1 MFATQYGFQFL
12 KKIQKLS
19 FWHVFRGWFL
29 LCGIVVGRFEIV
41 LGRCGSFRV
50 LVTTR
55 NSTAT
60 TEEWHININ
69 KEASNWGNFP
79 SKFTTGSEDE
89 QASLWPL
96 TSCPQR
102 AVQEKSGPYRSSGV
116 FCTLWSVCFYRWPC
130 RKRCAVRICL
140 DLCAPVSNY
149 WLSRI
154 SGQVAGGGGDYVSTL
169 QYFKTDSK
177 GERTIVGRTQFR
189 MKWFKNEIK

>member
-1 MFATQYGFQFL
+1 MFFSGGFF
-12 KKIQKLS
+12 
-19 FWHVFRGWFL
+19 
-29 LCGIVVGRFEIV
+29 CVGRFEIV
-41 LGRCGSFRV
+41 LGRCGSFWV

-69 KEASNWGNFP
+69 KEASIWGNFP
-79 SKFTTGSEDE
+79 SKFTTRSEDE

-116 FCTLWSVCFYRWPC
+116 FCTLWSVCFYRWSC

-154 SGQVAGGGGDYVSTL
+154 SGQAAGGGGDYVSTL

-177 GERTIVGRTQFR
+177 GERTIVGRTQFC